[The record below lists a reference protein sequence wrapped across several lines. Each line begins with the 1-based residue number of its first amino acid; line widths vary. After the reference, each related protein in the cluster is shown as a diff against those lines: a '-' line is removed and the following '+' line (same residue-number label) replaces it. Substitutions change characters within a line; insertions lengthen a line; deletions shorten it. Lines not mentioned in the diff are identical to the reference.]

1 MSKKLTNSTIER
13 QNVLN
18 NPFAVT
24 EIQKAIHIRSVMFEG
39 AVRLVKEQIA
49 AFFEVDVRTIERYLE
64 KYGDEL
70 GKNGYEVLRGNR
82 LKSFKLTAKEQF
94 VADIGVGIKTQ
105 QLGIFDFRAFL
116 NIAMLLTESER
127 ARVLRQTILDIVID
141 TINQRTGG
149 STKYINQRDE
159 DFILAYFQEENYRK
173 EFTNALRDYVDMG
186 NFKYPMYTNKIYV
199 SIFRENAQEYR
210 KILKL
215 HENDKVRDTFY
226 SEILDLVASYEY
238 GLSMKWKISA
248 ITSQREK
255 LIKTC

>member
-105 QLGIFDFRAFL
+105 RLGIFDFRAFL

-173 EFTNALRDYVDMG
+173 EFTNVLRDYVDMG
-186 NFKYPMYTNKIYV
+186 NFK
-199 SIFRENAQEYR
+199 
-210 KILKL
+210 LKL
-215 HENDKVRDTFY
+215 
-226 SEILDLVASYEY
+226 ASY
-238 GLSMKWKISA
+238 SA
-248 ITSQREK
+248 K
-255 LIKTC
+255 